1 MKKKSKGKNQYIK
14 SKLRTTKEWRQF
26 RIDIE
31 DYYEIDQLTHKK
43 LLKGW
48 NNHHMDMRVE
58 NYDKLIIE
66 RFRPFN
72 KSSHDLIHVL
82 YRYYEKD
89 PDILTRLKNILDDMV
104 RMNND

>member
-1 MKKKSKGKNQYIK
+1 MKKSKGKNQYLK
-14 SKLRTTKEWRQF
+14 SKLRQTKEWRQF

-31 DYYEIDQLTHKK
+31 DYYDGIDYLTHKK

-58 NYDKLIIE
+58 NYCNLVVD

-82 YRYYEKD
+82 YRYYIKE
-89 PDILTRLKNILDDMV
+89 PEILERLKEILDDMI